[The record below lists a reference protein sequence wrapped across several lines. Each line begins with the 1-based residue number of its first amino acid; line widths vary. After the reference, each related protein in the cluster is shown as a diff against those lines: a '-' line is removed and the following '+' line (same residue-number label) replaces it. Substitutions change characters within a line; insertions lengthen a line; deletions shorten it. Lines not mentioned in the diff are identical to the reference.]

1 MTDIKIDGNVITID
15 NVVTIT
21 LDQAT
26 KPLVI
31 TPETKKTVA
40 SAKGKRRV
48 YQRGGV
54 SCADQVLRILR
65 DADQMG
71 MSRPTPKGLAR
82 KTGYNVQTIYASITE
97 LRNRGY
103 DITKHSGRNGR
114 YIFWGYKHGA

>member
-1 MTDIKIDGNVITID
+1 MTDIKIDGNVI
-15 NVVTIT
+15 TIT

-40 SAKGKRRV
+40 TAKRKRN
-48 YQRGGV
+48 GI

-82 KTGYNVQTIYASITE
+82 KTGYSVQTVYASITE

-103 DITKHSGRNGR
+103 DITKQGGRNGR
-114 YIFWGYKHGA
+114 YIYWGFKHGA

>member
-1 MTDIKIDGNVITID
+1 MTDIKIVGNVI
-15 NVVTIT
+15 TIT

-40 SAKGKRRV
+40 AAKGKRV

-82 KTGYNVQTIYASITE
+82 KTGYSVQTVYASITE

>member
-31 TPETKKTVA
+31 NPETNKTIA
-40 SAKGKRRV
+40 SAKTKRVIKRN
-48 YQRGGV
+48 GI

-82 KTGYNVQTIYASITE
+82 KTGYSVQTVYASITE

-103 DITKHSGRNGR
+103 DITKQGGRNGR
-114 YIFWGYKHGA
+114 YIYWGFKHGA

>member
-1 MTDIKIDGNVITID
+1 MTDIKIVGNVI
-15 NVVTIT
+15 TIT

-40 SAKGKRRV
+40 AAKRKR
-48 YQRGGV
+48 GDL

-82 KTGYNVQTIYASITE
+82 KTGYSVQTIYASITE

-114 YIFWGYKHGA
+114 YIYWGFKHGA